1 MSGWLGQSQ
10 FEICYALARD
20 RSAIAIRSRLR
31 HSLCD
36 IKLLQLLRFKAI
48 MDELRNFEIQKGYAV
63 FRPTGQV
70 SVAQAVHLVTDGIAF
85 ARTLDVRKLLV
96 DTTNLTGFE
105 SPGVVLRYFLINE
118 CARAAGG
125 SVCVALVT
133 RPEMVD
139 SEKVDLRK
147 IGITAAAEIGLTAD
161 IFTTEEDAL
170 SWLER
175 VK

>member
-1 MSGWLGQSQ
+1 FGRKPSFPKCGRSKPWVRVAWERAVSGRRYISV
-10 FEICYALARD
+10 AS
-20 RSAIAIRSRLR
+20 SA
-31 HSLCD
+31 
-36 IKLLQLLRFKAI
+36 QPLRFKVI

-105 SPGVVLRYFLINE
+105 PPGVVLRYFLINE

-139 SEKVDLRK
+139 SENVDPRK
-147 IGITAAAEIGLTAD
+147 IGITVAA
-161 IFTTEEDAL
+161 
-170 SWLER
+170 
-175 VK
+175 